1 MSYALK
7 QINIAVTDLTAG
19 RDYWQKIIGL
29 APASIEAPVFSLAN
43 IQLALQENA
52 TSMGLSGLVFEGPA
66 RPDCHQRGIAMHFVE
81 ACEDADVGQGGTHQA
96 IDLAVDHVVLR
107 TRDGDAAVAFFAETL
122 GLRLALRQSRP
133 EWGGDMIF
141 FRTQH
146 MSIEVIANSKAPE
159 QDELWGLALRCRDL
173 SECHH
178 RLIDLGIDV
187 SEIRVGRKPGTEVA
201 TIRAAPIP
209 LLLIAPQRGVSDP

>member
-7 QINIAVTDLTAG
+7 QINIAVADLTAG

-29 APASIEAPVFSLAN
+29 APAGIEAPVFPLAN

-52 TSMGLSGLVFEGPA
+52 AAMGLSGLVFEGPV
-66 RPDCHQRGIAMHFVE
+66 RPDCHQRGIAMHFVGV
-81 ACEDADVGQGGTHQA
+81 CENTDVGQGGAHQA
-96 IDLAVDHVVLR
+96 ADLAVDHVVVQ

-146 MSIEVIANSKAPE
+146 MSIEVIANNKALE
-159 QDELWGLALRCRDL
+159 EDELWGLALRCRDL
-173 SECHH
+173 SAYHQ
-178 RLIDLGIDV
+178 RLTNLGIDV
-187 SEIRVGRKPGTEVA
+187 SEIRDGRKPGTQVA
-201 TIRAAPIP
+201 TIRDAPIR